1 MLWLLLVT
9 VLGISGCSTAGYYV
23 QSISGQMQIW
33 RDSRPIETVLVDPE
47 VRDEVKKKLRL
58 ALEVR
63 SFAVEELGLPDNG
76 SYTEFVDL
84 DRPYVVWSVFAAP
97 EFSLAPEE
105 WCFPVVGCVTYRGY
119 FDQQDA
125 IDFAAEYAREGFDAY
140 VGGVPAYSTLGWFDD
155 PVPNTILGYPDEDFA
170 GLIFHEL
177 AHQVAFAKGDTVF
190 NESFASAVERTGVE
204 RWLSASGEP
213 GRIEE
218 FNRRNQ
224 RHEAVVATILDY
236 RARLETLYASDASPT
251 QKREGK
257 ARLIRS
263 MKDEY
268 ARSVSNWPGYTGY
281 KHWFAKPINNAQML
295 SVATYNDLVPA
306 FEKLLQQHGGNLPQF
321 YEAAKKLADMEKSE
335 RRAALA
341 TP

>member
-105 WCFPVVGCVTYRGY
+105 W
-119 FDQQDA
+119 
-125 IDFAAEYAREGFDAY
+125 
-140 VGGVPAYSTLGWFDD
+140 
-155 PVPNTILGYPDEDFA
+155 
-170 GLIFHEL
+170 
-177 AHQVAFAKGDTVF
+177 VF
-190 NESFASAVERTGVE
+190 
-204 RWLSASGEP
+204 P
-213 GRIEE
+213 GRRLRDLPGLLRPAGCDR
-218 FNRRNQ
+218 FRR
-224 RHEAVVATILDY
+224 
-236 RARLETLYASDASPT
+236 
-251 QKREGK
+251 
-257 ARLIRS
+257 
-263 MKDEY
+263 
-268 ARSVSNWPGYTGY
+268 
-281 KHWFAKPINNAQML
+281 
-295 SVATYNDLVPA
+295 
-306 FEKLLQQHGGNLPQF
+306 
-321 YEAAKKLADMEKSE
+321 
-335 RRAALA
+335 
-341 TP
+341 